1 MWQGA
6 ACGPGL
12 RRDRGA
18 FLAGKRGSRLRRR
31 LGRVWDGHDNL
42 GADWG
47 YFVSRIWRFFCEVF
61 RPDGLFPSSLLPC
74 LLSTNI
80 RLHNPPGDVTQPA
93 RRVLRH
99 LMASEELFVCTL
111 DKLFIETSYPQ

>member
-6 ACGPGL
+6 ACAPGL
-12 RRDRGA
+12 RRDRRA
-18 FLAGKRGSRLRRR
+18 FPAGKRESRLRRR

-47 YFVSRIWRFFCEVF
+47 YFVSRIWRFFSKCFSRIGFSRV
-61 RPDGLFPSSLLPC
+61 PC
-74 LLSTNI
+74 LLSTHI
-80 RLHNPPGDVTQPA
+80 RLHTTWDVTQPT
-93 RRVLRH
+93 RSVLRH